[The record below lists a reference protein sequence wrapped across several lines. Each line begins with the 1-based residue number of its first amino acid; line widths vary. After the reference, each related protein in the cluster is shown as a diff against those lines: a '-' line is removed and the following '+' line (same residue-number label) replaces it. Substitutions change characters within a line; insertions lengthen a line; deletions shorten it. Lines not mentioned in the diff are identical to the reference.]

1 MNINEYIAANRNGK
15 HGRLCKPVTCQSGL
29 TMSVQAS
36 STHYCEPRN
45 DEGPYESVEVGF
57 PNRKV
62 EALMEFA
69 ETPENPTETVYGHVP
84 VALIEKVILENGGL
98 VNA

>member
-1 MNINEYIAANRNGK
+1 MNINDYIAANRNGK

-69 ETPENPTETVYGHVP
+69 ESPEKPTETVYGYVP